1 MIIND
6 LLKLEK
12 KKSNIEEFFAL
23 LYGQKIH
30 SSFLVYNVMPIDFS
44 RISSLEVW
52 QIENDNDFYFVLYF
66 YNQAFLI
73 FEVDVDALDIKN
85 VTCINREIYRDSVI
99 YLSNNLGL
107 RGVPFVDRNSRIK

>member
-1 MIIND
+1 MTINE

-12 KKSNIEEFFAL
+12 KKSNINEFFAL

-30 SSFLVYNVMPIDFS
+30 PSFLVYSVLPINFS
-44 RISSLEVW
+44 RIESLEVW

-66 YNQAFLI
+66 HNQAFLI

>member
-1 MIIND
+1 LIINE

-12 KKSNIEEFFAL
+12 KKTNIEEFFAL
-23 LYGQKIH
+23 LHGQKIH
-30 SSFLVYNVMPIDFS
+30 PSFLVFNNMPIDFS
-44 RISSLEVW
+44 RISSLEAW

-66 YNQAFLI
+66 YSQPFII

-85 VTCINREIYRDSVI
+85 VTCINREIYRDSII

-107 RGVPFVDRNSRIK
+107 RGVPFTDRNSRIT

>member
-12 KKSNIEEFFAL
+12 KKSTIEEFFAL
-23 LYGQKIH
+23 LYGQEIH
-30 SSFLVYNVMPIDFS
+30 PSFLVYSELPIDFS
-44 RISSLEVW
+44 RIESLEVW

-66 YNQAFLI
+66 YSQPFII
-73 FEVDVDALDIKN
+73 FEVDVESLDIKN

>member
-1 MIIND
+1 MIISD

-30 SSFLVYNVMPIDFS
+30 PSFLVYNVMSIDFS

-66 YNQAFLI
+66 HNQAFLI

>member
-30 SSFLVYNVMPIDFS
+30 PSFLVYNVMPIDFS
-44 RISSLEVW
+44 RIESLEVL

-66 YNQAFLI
+66 YSQPFII
-73 FEVDVDALDIKN
+73 FEVDVESLDIKN

>member
-12 KKSNIEEFFAL
+12 KKSNIEEFFVL

-30 SSFLVYNVMPIDFS
+30 PSFLVYNVMPIDFS

-66 YNQAFLI
+66 HNQAFII
-73 FEVDVDALDIKN
+73 FEVDVESLDIKN

-107 RGVPFVDRNSRIK
+107 RGVPFVDRNSRIN

>member
-1 MIIND
+1 MIISD

-30 SSFLVYNVMPIDFS
+30 PSFLVYNVMPIDFS

-66 YNQAFLI
+66 NSQPFLI

>member
-12 KKSNIEEFFAL
+12 KKSNIEELFAL

>member
-30 SSFLVYNVMPIDFS
+30 PSFLVYNVMPIDFS

-66 YNQAFLI
+66 YSQPFII
-73 FEVDVDALDIKN
+73 FEVDVESLDIKN

>member
-85 VTCINREIYRDSVI
+85 VTCINREIYRDSII

-107 RGVPFVDRNSRIK
+107 RGVPFTDRNSRIT

>member
-30 SSFLVYNVMPIDFS
+30 PSFLVYNVMPIDFS
-44 RISSLEVW
+44 RIESLEVW

-66 YNQAFLI
+66 YSQPFII
-73 FEVDVDALDIKN
+73 FEVDVESLDIKN

-99 YLSNNLGL
+99 YLSNNLSL
-107 RGVPFVDRNSRIK
+107 RCVPFKDRNLRIK

>member
-30 SSFLVYNVMPIDFS
+30 PSFLIYNVMPIDFS
-44 RISSLEVW
+44 RTDALEVW
-52 QIENDNDFYFVLYF
+52 QIENNDDFYFVLYF
-66 YNQAFLI
+66 HNQPFII
-73 FEVDVDALDIKN
+73 FEIDLDLLDVKN
-85 VTCINREIYRDSVI
+85 VFCINREIYRDSI
-99 YLSNNLGL
+99 LYISNNLDL
-107 RGVPFVDRNSRIK
+107 KSVPVLNRNSRIT

>member
-1 MIIND
+1 MTIEE

-12 KKSNIEEFFAL
+12 KKSNVGEFFAL
-23 LYGQKIH
+23 LYGQKI
-30 SSFLVYNVMPIDFS
+30 SSPFLVYNFLPIDFS

-52 QIENDNDFYFVLYF
+52 QIENENDFYFVLYF
-66 YNQAFLI
+66 HNQAFII
-73 FEVDVDALDIKN
+73 FEVDVESLDIKN

>member
-30 SSFLVYNVMPIDFS
+30 PSFLVYNVMPIDFS

-66 YNQAFLI
+66 HNQAFLI